1 MSAVLTAEQALKLVG
16 EMFVY
21 HIPFNRALG
30 MELERY
36 EKEFAQLAFKNQPMM
51 VGNWAQS
58 ILHGGVIA
66 SALDV
71 AAGLV
76 CVGSTLTRHET
87 ISEDEL
93 RQRLSR
99 MGTIDLRVDYL
110 RPGRGERFTAT
121 SSLLRAGNKV
131 AVARVELHNEEQ
143 LYIVMSAVLTAEQ
156 ALKLVG
162 EMFVYHI
169 PFNRALGMELERYE
183 KEFAQLA
190 FKNQPMMVGNWAQSI
205 LHGGVIASALDVA
218 AGLVCVGSTLTRHE
232 TISEDELRQR
242 LSRMGTID
250 LRVDYLR
257 PGRGERF
264 TATSSLLRAGNKV
277 AVARVELHNEEQL
290 YIASATATYM
300 VG

>member
-1 MSAVLTAEQALKLVG
+1 MSELTAAAALKLVG
-16 EMFVY
+16 EIFVY
-21 HIPFNRALG
+21 HMPFNRALG
-30 MELERY
+30 LELERY
-36 EKEFAQLAFKNQPMM
+36 EKEFAQLSFNNQPMM

-76 CVGSTLTRHET
+76 CVGSTINE
-87 ISEDEL
+87 EEL

-143 LYIVMSAVLTAEQ
+143 V
-156 ALKLVG
+156 
-162 EMFVYHI
+162 
-169 PFNRALGMELERYE
+169 
-183 KEFAQLA
+183 
-190 FKNQPMMVGNWAQSI
+190 
-205 LHGGVIASALDVA
+205 
-218 AGLVCVGSTLTRHE
+218 
-232 TISEDELRQR
+232 
-242 LSRMGTID
+242 
-250 LRVDYLR
+250 
-257 PGRGERF
+257 
-264 TATSSLLRAGNKV
+264 
-277 AVARVELHNEEQL
+277 

>member
-21 HIPFNRALG
+21 HMPFNRALG

-99 MGTIDLRVDYL
+99 MGTID
-110 RPGRGERFTAT
+110 
-121 SSLLRAGNKV
+121 
-131 AVARVELHNEEQ
+131 
-143 LYIVMSAVLTAEQ
+143 
-156 ALKLVG
+156 
-162 EMFVYHI
+162 
-169 PFNRALGMELERYE
+169 
-183 KEFAQLA
+183 
-190 FKNQPMMVGNWAQSI
+190 
-205 LHGGVIASALDVA
+205 
-218 AGLVCVGSTLTRHE
+218 
-232 TISEDELRQR
+232 
-242 LSRMGTID
+242 
-250 LRVDYLR
+250 
-257 PGRGERF
+257 
-264 TATSSLLRAGNKV
+264 SSLLRAGNKV

>member
-21 HIPFNRALG
+21 HMPFNRALG

-99 MGTIDLRVDYL
+99 MGTIALIICAQAGASV
-110 RPGRGERFTAT
+110 
-121 SSLLRAGNKV
+121 LLLLV
-131 AVARVELHNEEQ
+131 ACCV
-143 LYIVMSAVLTAEQ
+143 Q
-156 ALKLVG
+156 AIKS
-162 EMFVYHI
+162 
-169 PFNRALGMELERYE
+169 PSPALNYTM
-183 KEFAQLA
+183 
-190 FKNQPMMVGNWAQSI
+190 KNSFI
-205 LHGGVIASALDVA
+205 LPVPPPPIW
-218 AGLVCVGSTLTRHE
+218 
-232 TISEDELRQR
+232 
-242 LSRMGTID
+242 
-250 LRVDYLR
+250 
-257 PGRGERF
+257 
-264 TATSSLLRAGNKV
+264 
-277 AVARVELHNEEQL
+277 
-290 YIASATATYM
+290 
-300 VG
+300 

>member
-21 HIPFNRALG
+21 HMPFNRALG

-121 SSLLRAGNKV
+121 SSLLRAGIKSPSPALNYTMKNSFILPVPPPPIWWVEDIKAGKLLLPIKNEYSRWMQNK
-131 AVARVELHNEEQ
+131 R
-143 LYIVMSAVLTAEQ
+143 
-156 ALKLVG
+156 G
-162 EMFVYHI
+162 
-169 PFNRALGMELERYE
+169 RAYYSLLP
-183 KEFAQLA
+183 L
-190 FKNQPMMVGNWAQSI
+190 I
-205 LHGGVIASALDVA
+205 LFGV
-218 AGLVCVGSTLTRHE
+218 
-232 TISEDELRQR
+232 LRQH
-242 LSRMGTID
+242 
-250 LRVDYLR
+250 
-257 PGRGERF
+257 
-264 TATSSLLRAGNKV
+264 TSS
-277 AVARVELHNEEQL
+277 
-290 YIASATATYM
+290 
-300 VG
+300 

>member
-21 HIPFNRALG
+21 HMPFNRALG

-36 EKEFAQLAFKNQPMM
+36 EKEFAQL
-51 VGNWAQS
+51 
-58 ILHGGVIA
+58 
-66 SALDV
+66 
-71 AAGLV
+71 
-76 CVGSTLTRHET
+76 
-87 ISEDEL
+87 
-93 RQRLSR
+93 
-99 MGTIDLRVDYL
+99 
-110 RPGRGERFTAT
+110 
-121 SSLLRAGNKV
+121 
-131 AVARVELHNEEQ
+131 
-143 LYIVMSAVLTAEQ
+143 
-156 ALKLVG
+156 
-162 EMFVYHI
+162 
-169 PFNRALGMELERYE
+169 
-183 KEFAQLA
+183 
-190 FKNQPMMVGNWAQSI
+190 
-205 LHGGVIASALDVA
+205 
-218 AGLVCVGSTLTRHE
+218 CVGSTLTRHE

>member
-21 HIPFNRALG
+21 HMPFNRALG

-110 RPGRGERFTAT
+110 RPGSA
-121 SSLLRAGNKV
+121 SVLLLPV
-131 AVARVELHNEEQ
+131 ACYVQAIKSPSPALNYTMKNSFI
-143 LYIVMSAVLTAEQ
+143 LPVL
-156 ALKLVG
+156 
-162 EMFVYHI
+162 
-169 PFNRALGMELERYE
+169 
-183 KEFAQLA
+183 
-190 FKNQPMMVGNWAQSI
+190 QPPIW
-205 LHGGVIASALDVA
+205 
-218 AGLVCVGSTLTRHE
+218 
-232 TISEDELRQR
+232 
-242 LSRMGTID
+242 
-250 LRVDYLR
+250 
-257 PGRGERF
+257 
-264 TATSSLLRAGNKV
+264 
-277 AVARVELHNEEQL
+277 
-290 YIASATATYM
+290 
-300 VG
+300 

>member
-21 HIPFNRALG
+21 HMPFNRALG

-58 ILHGGVIA
+58 ILHGGVSA

-110 RPGRGERFTAT
+110 RPSRA
-121 SSLLRAGNKV
+121 SVLLLLV
-131 AVARVELHNEEQ
+131 ACCV
-143 LYIVMSAVLTAEQ
+143 Q
-156 ALKLVG
+156 AIKS
-162 EMFVYHI
+162 
-169 PFNRALGMELERYE
+169 PSPALNYTM
-183 KEFAQLA
+183 
-190 FKNQPMMVGNWAQSI
+190 KNSFI
-205 LHGGVIASALDVA
+205 LPVPPPPIW
-218 AGLVCVGSTLTRHE
+218 
-232 TISEDELRQR
+232 
-242 LSRMGTID
+242 
-250 LRVDYLR
+250 
-257 PGRGERF
+257 
-264 TATSSLLRAGNKV
+264 
-277 AVARVELHNEEQL
+277 
-290 YIASATATYM
+290 
-300 VG
+300 

>member
-21 HIPFNRALG
+21 HMPFNRALG

-93 RQRLSR
+93 RS
-99 MGTIDLRVDYL
+99 GY
-110 RPGRGERFTAT
+110 RGWGPLIFALIICAQAGA
-121 SSLLRAGNKV
+121 SVLLLLV
-131 AVARVELHNEEQ
+131 ACCV
-143 LYIVMSAVLTAEQ
+143 Q
-156 ALKLVG
+156 AIKS
-162 EMFVYHI
+162 
-169 PFNRALGMELERYE
+169 PSPALNYTM
-183 KEFAQLA
+183 
-190 FKNQPMMVGNWAQSI
+190 KNSFI
-205 LHGGVIASALDVA
+205 LPVPPPPIW
-218 AGLVCVGSTLTRHE
+218 
-232 TISEDELRQR
+232 
-242 LSRMGTID
+242 
-250 LRVDYLR
+250 
-257 PGRGERF
+257 
-264 TATSSLLRAGNKV
+264 
-277 AVARVELHNEEQL
+277 
-290 YIASATATYM
+290 
-300 VG
+300 

>member
-21 HIPFNRALG
+21 HMPFNRALG

-121 SSLLRAGNKV
+121 SSCCV
-131 AVARVELHNEEQ
+131 
-143 LYIVMSAVLTAEQ
+143 Q
-156 ALKLVG
+156 AIKS
-162 EMFVYHI
+162 
-169 PFNRALGMELERYE
+169 PSPALNYTM
-183 KEFAQLA
+183 
-190 FKNQPMMVGNWAQSI
+190 KNSFI
-205 LHGGVIASALDVA
+205 LPVPPPPIW
-218 AGLVCVGSTLTRHE
+218 
-232 TISEDELRQR
+232 
-242 LSRMGTID
+242 
-250 LRVDYLR
+250 
-257 PGRGERF
+257 
-264 TATSSLLRAGNKV
+264 
-277 AVARVELHNEEQL
+277 
-290 YIASATATYM
+290 
-300 VG
+300 